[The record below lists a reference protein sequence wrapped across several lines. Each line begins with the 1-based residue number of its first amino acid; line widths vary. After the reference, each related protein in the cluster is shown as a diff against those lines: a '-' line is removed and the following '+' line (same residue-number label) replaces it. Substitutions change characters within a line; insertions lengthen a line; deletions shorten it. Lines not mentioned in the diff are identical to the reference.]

1 MTKLILNKPTLDQ
14 IVADPSCMD
23 DYDPN
28 AMSVAQARAFIAQ
41 FLQPVTETETVSVRD
56 SLNRILSAPIVS
68 PCSVPAHNNSAMDG
82 FAFRFEDAQKDNISL
97 QLKII
102 GTAYA
107 GRPFT
112 GVVRTGECVKVMT
125 GAVIPQG
132 ADVVEMQERTTLNVA
147 NITLNQ
153 PVKLGQHIRL
163 AGEDLAQNQTVLAKG
178 HYMQPADLGLIA
190 SLGIGEVQVYRKLKV
205 AFFST
210 GDELVGV
217 GTPLQAG
224 QIYDSNRYT
233 LHGMLSQLNVQMSDL
248 GNVPDA
254 PELLEKA
261 LLQASS
267 SNDVVITSGGVSVGE
282 ADYMKDLLAKH
293 GQVLFWK
300 INMKP
305 GRPLA
310 YGKIGQN
317 NNKQA
322 HYFGLPGNP
331 VSAMVTFYQFAQPAL
346 QAISGAACRPVPFFN
361 VECTEAIIKA
371 TGRTEFQ
378 RGILFE
384 VAEDGHVVW
393 KVKPLP
399 NQGSGVLSSMSAANC
414 FIVLDE
420 TVGNCEAG
428 TTVKVQTLDSFI

>member
-1 MTKLILNKPTLDQ
+1 MINKTTLSKLAT
-14 IVADPSCMD
+14 DPSCMD

-28 AMSVAQARAFIAQ
+28 AMSVTQARQFIQQ
-41 FLQPVTETETVSVRD
+41 FLSPVSETENVVVMQ
-56 SLNRILSAPIVS
+56 SLSRVLAADIIS
-68 PCSVPAHNNSAMDG
+68 PSNVPNHNNSAMDG
-82 FAFRFEDAQKDNISL
+82 FAFKFSANLKT
-97 QLKII
+97 LKII

-107 GRPFT
+107 GKVFT
-112 GVVRTGECVKVMT
+112 GIVNAGECVKIMT
-125 GAVIPQG
+125 GAVIPAG
-132 ADVVEMQERTTLNVA
+132 ADTVVMQERIA
-147 NITLNQ
+147 IKSDRITLLDE
-153 PVKLGQHIRL
+153 PKLGANVRK
-163 AGEDLAQNQTVLAKG
+163 AGEDLQLGQTVLAKG
-178 HYMQPADLGLIA
+178 HVLKPADLGLVA
-190 SLGIGEVQVYRKLKV
+190 SLGVGEVSVFRQLKV

-217 GTPLQAG
+217 GKNLAEG

-233 LHGMLSQLNVQMSDL
+233 LYGMLSRLSVVISDL
-248 GNVPDA
+248 GVVPDN
-254 PELLEKA
+254 PDLLEATLLKA
-261 LLQASS
+261 ASE
-267 SNDVVITSGGVSVGE
+267 NDVVITSGGVSVGE
-282 ADYMKDLLAKH
+282 ADFMKGLLAKH

-310 YGKIGQN
+310 YGKIQGDN
-317 NNKQA
+317 DKLA

-331 VSAMVTFYQFAQPAL
+331 VSAMVTFYQFVQPAL
-346 QAISGAACRPVPFFN
+346 QALSGAVSRTIPFFK
-361 VECTEAIIKA
+361 VECTESIRKT

-384 VAEDGHVVW
+384 SDGTW

-420 TVGNCEAG
+420 TIGNCEAG
-428 TTVKVQTLDSFI
+428 KMVSVQLLEGII